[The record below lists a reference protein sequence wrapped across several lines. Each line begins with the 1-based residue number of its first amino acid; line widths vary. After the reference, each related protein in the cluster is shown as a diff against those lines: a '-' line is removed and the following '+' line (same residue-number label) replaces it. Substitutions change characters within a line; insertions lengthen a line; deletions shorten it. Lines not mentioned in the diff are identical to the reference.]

1 MSYIPIGINTIEME
15 KEGLTILDFMSKNYK
30 RAYVSPIC
38 DRFYLE
44 PLTMMVSS
52 VQGSTDN
59 KDVSEDPS
67 DPWYTGQN

>member
-15 KEGLTILDFMSKNYK
+15 KEGLTIMDFMGGNYK

-44 PLTMMVSS
+44 PLTMMVNS

-67 DPWYTGQN
+67 DPWNTGQN

>member
-1 MSYIPIGINTIEME
+1 
-15 KEGLTILDFMSKNYK
+15 MSKDFK

-38 DRFYLE
+38 ERFYLE
-44 PLTMMVSS
+44 SLTIMVNS
-52 VQGSTDN
+52 VQGRTDN

>member
-1 MSYIPIGINTIEME
+1 MSHIPIGINTIEME
-15 KEGLTILDFMSKNYK
+15 KEGLTIKDFMSKNYK

-44 PLTMMVSS
+44 PLTMMVNS

-67 DPWYTGQN
+67 DPWNTGQN

>member
-1 MSYIPIGINTIEME
+1 MSHIPIGINTIEME
-15 KEGLTILDFMSKNYK
+15 KEGLTIMDFMSKNYK
-30 RAYVSPIC
+30 RAYMSPIC

-44 PLTMMVSS
+44 PLTMMVNS

-67 DPWYTGQN
+67 DPWNTGQN